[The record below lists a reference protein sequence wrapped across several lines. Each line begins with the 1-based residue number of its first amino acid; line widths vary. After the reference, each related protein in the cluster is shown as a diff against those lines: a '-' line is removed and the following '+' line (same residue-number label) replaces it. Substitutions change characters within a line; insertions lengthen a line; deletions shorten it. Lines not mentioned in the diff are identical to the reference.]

1 MGFVKAIPPMFEN
14 QKLTLEY
21 YKTHDRVY
29 DASDPGTGKTR
40 SALEMI
46 QWRKKHQGAKKA
58 LVFAPKSIMFP
69 SWAAD
74 IRTFTPELSWVVAE
88 ARNRKKM
95 FAREADIYITNTD
108 AAKWIS
114 TNLDLTDFDILIMDE
129 CTAYK
134 HRTSARAKAMKAL
147 AKKFKYRC
155 GMSGTPNP
163 NGVTDLW
170 HQYLILDDGAH
181 LGTNFWKFRNTVCEP
196 VQTGPGAEMVKWVD
210 RPGSSEAIGDIVS
223 DMTIRHRLEDC
234 VSIPDHSVHTLLF
247 DLSASHMKQ
256 YNELKKYAIAQI
268 NDKNV
273 SAVHK
278 GALRTKLLQV
288 ASGAVYDGTG
298 EYAVANTDRYNL
310 VLDLIEEREAS
321 VTAFFWVHQKEQLL
335 LLARKRGIKF
345 GLIDGTV
352 SMDERTKAVKDFQ
365 AGKLQTLFAHPM
377 SAAHGLTLTRGTTT
391 IWPGPIDDAER
402 FSQFNRRIY
411 RAGQTRKTET
421 ILVAANDT
429 LDVGVYDNLQGKV
442 GDMKDLLEILE

>member
-69 SWAAD
+69 SWVAD

-210 RPGSSEAIGDIVS
+210 RPGSS
-223 DMTIRHRLEDC
+223 
-234 VSIPDHSVHTLLF
+234 
-247 DLSASHMKQ
+247 
-256 YNELKKYAIAQI
+256 
-268 NDKNV
+268 
-273 SAVHK
+273 
-278 GALRTKLLQV
+278 KLLQV

-352 SMDERTKAVKDFQ
+352 SMDDRSKAVKDFQ

-429 LDVGVYDNLQGKV
+429 LDVGVYNNLQGKV